1 MKTRVIQTE
10 PNRSRS
16 EDNGP
21 RGESAA
27 SGWRLGRLLVF
38 VGPLLWAALILFHP
52 MPGGDSAYQGVK
64 NDLDL
69 WLLVHVGQLIL
80 TPFLFLAVWR
90 LLQGLPSVAAM
101 VSRAALVVW
110 TVFFSAY
117 DTVQGISTGLL
128 ADHANGLTG
137 QEQTGVAGAIDFLIK
152 DSPLAGNI
160 SAFWVVASVAW
171 LVVAIAAAVALRK
184 AGAGK
189 AVVMALCV
197 SIVFATHVQTAA
209 IGLVALSLAGVL
221 RERQRRKLMLEVP
234 DVMSPADAPAR
245 GAPA

>member
-1 MKTRVIQTE
+1 MKTRVIQNE
-10 PNRSRS
+10 ANQSRPQ
-16 EDNGP
+16 DNGP
-21 RGESAA
+21 RGEHAA

-52 MPGGDSAYQGVK
+52 MPEGDSAYGGLK
-64 NDLDL
+64 NDVDL
-69 WLLVHVGQLIL
+69 WILVHVGQLIL

-117 DTVQGISTGLL
+117 DTVQGVATGLL
-128 ADHANGLTG
+128 TNHANGLAG
-137 QEQTGVAGAIDFLIK
+137 QEQAAVAGAIDFLVK

-160 SAFWVVASVAW
+160 SAFWVIASAAW
-171 LVVAIAAAVALRK
+171 LVVAIAAAVALSK

-189 AVVMALCV
+189 AVVVALCI
-197 SIVFATHVQTAA
+197 STVFATHVASAA
-209 IGLVALSLAGVL
+209 IGLVALSFAGVV
-221 RERQRRKLMLEVP
+221 RERQRRKLMLGLQ
-234 DVMSPADAPAR
+234 S
-245 GAPA
+245 

>member
-10 PNRSRS
+10 PDGARSG
-16 EDNGP
+16 ENGARP
-21 RGESAA
+21 EGAA

-52 MPGGDSAYQGVK
+52 MPEGDSAYQGLK
-64 NDLDL
+64 NDVDL
-69 WLLVHVGQLIL
+69 WLLVHVGQLTL

-90 LLQGLPSVAAM
+90 LLQDLPSVAAT

-117 DTVQGISTGLL
+117 DTVQGIATGLL
-128 ADHANGLTG
+128 TDHASGLAG
-137 QEQTGVAGAIDFLIK
+137 GEQTGVVGAIDFLVK
-152 DSPLAGNI
+152 DSPLAGSI
-160 SAFWVVASVAW
+160 SAVWVVASVAW

-184 AGAGK
+184 AGAGI
-189 AVVMALCV
+189 AVVVALCV
-197 SIVFATHVQTAA
+197 STVFATHVQTAA
-209 IGLVALSLAGVL
+209 IGLVALSVAGVL
-221 RERQRRKLMLEVP
+221 RERQRTKVMREGQV
-234 DVMSPADAPAR
+234 VMSSADSAAQ